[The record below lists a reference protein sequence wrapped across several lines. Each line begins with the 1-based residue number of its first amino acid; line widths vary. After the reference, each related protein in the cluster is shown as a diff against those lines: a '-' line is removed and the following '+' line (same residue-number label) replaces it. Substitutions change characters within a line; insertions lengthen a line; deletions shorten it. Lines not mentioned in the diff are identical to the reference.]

1 VTEMNSIRLSF
12 RGQEFSI
19 PANRAFEAGAAVEE
33 IVTLSEIAQWGAA
46 PKFFKLA
53 RAFGAL
59 LRLAGCKVSDA
70 EVKAEIDASI
80 MRAVDAGGDEADAS
94 EMFAVSAMAQLQAVL
109 FSGAP
114 ESAEGKPPG
123 KTSAS

>member
-1 VTEMNSIRLSF
+1 MTEMNSIRLSF

-59 LRLAGCKVSDA
+59 LRLAGCKMPSVGS
-70 EVKAEIDASI
+70 
-80 MRAVDAGGDEADAS
+80 
-94 EMFAVSAMAQLQAVL
+94 SATTALWPHGL
-109 FSGAP
+109 
-114 ESAEGKPPG
+114 PPR
-123 KTSAS
+123 TV